1 MDPLDSLRALV
12 DSWREDC
19 EVLRRHAASEQAKT
33 LERAADS
40 LETWLREWKL
50 ELLTLKEAERETHWA
65 YDTLQRKVGSEI
77 PNVGE
82 KGSPRVRRCDLH
94 PWLDAPEPELHD
106 DPVAE
111 LAESTLHARGE
122 SA

>member
-1 MDPLDSLRALV
+1 MDPLHSLQALA

-19 EVLRRHAASEQAKT
+19 ELLARWGATQQAKT
-33 LERAADS
+33 LESAAER
-40 LETWLREWKL
+40 LETAVREWKL
-50 ELLTLKEAERETHWA
+50 ELLTLEEAARETHWA

-77 PNVGE
+77 PNAGE
-82 KGSPRVRRCDLH
+82 KGRPRVRRCDLH

-111 LAESTLHARGE
+111 LAESTLHAREE